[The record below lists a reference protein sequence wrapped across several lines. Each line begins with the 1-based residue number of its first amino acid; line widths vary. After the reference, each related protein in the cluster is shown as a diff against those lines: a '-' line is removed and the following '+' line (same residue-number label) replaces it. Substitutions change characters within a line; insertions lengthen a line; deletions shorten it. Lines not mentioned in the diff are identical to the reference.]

1 MTATYAISCAGS
13 DLTLDAESA
22 EDAARE
28 AAAWQWGDDG
38 RHVVTL
44 EWLGRGPDAAVA
56 EYRAARL
63 YDGRG
68 EPEDCGRV
76 TVRPA

>member
-1 MTATYAISCAGS
+1 MSTTYTISGAGP

-22 EDAARE
+22 EAAARE
-28 AAAWQWGDDG
+28 AAEWQWGDDG

-44 EWLGRGPDAAVA
+44 EWADRGPDTAVGVWRV
-56 EYRAARL
+56 ERL
-63 YDGRG
+63 HDGRG
-68 EPEDCGRV
+68 EPESCGRV